1 MELYPLRWLVENE
14 LPRRDL
20 VNPYDRGKQEHIF
33 SLLSRRLGC
42 RSESHLSRTVDRNQ
56 EKSPLSVF
64 FP

>member
-14 LPRRDL
+14 LPERDL

-42 RSESHLSRTVDRNQ
+42 CSKSHFTGQSIEVRKNIYYWL
-56 EKSPLSVF
+56 